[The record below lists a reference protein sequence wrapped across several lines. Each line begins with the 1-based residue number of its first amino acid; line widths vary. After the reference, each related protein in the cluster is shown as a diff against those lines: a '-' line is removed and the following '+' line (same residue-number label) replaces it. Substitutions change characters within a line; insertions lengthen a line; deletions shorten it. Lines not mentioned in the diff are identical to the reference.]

1 MRSMH
6 NPTKQILKKIIK
18 YNSQNNLIFKDEIKK
33 IKIK

>member
-1 MRSMH
+1 MRSMQ

-18 YNSQNNLIFKDEIKK
+18 YNLQNNLIFKDEIKK